1 MTTQI
6 VPTMA
11 ARLFSEALGTFILV
25 FGGVGT
31 AVLAGSHVGFH
42 GIAIAFGL
50 TVVVGAYAFGP
61 ISGGH
66 FNPAVTLGLA
76 TAGRFA
82 WRDVPAYVV
91 SQIIGGLLAS
101 TLLYLIATG
110 REGGRPRQFCL
121 QWLW

>member
-6 VPTMA
+6 VPTLD
-11 ARLFSEALGTFILV
+11 ARLFAQALGTFSLV
-25 FGGVGT
+25 VGGVGT

-61 ISGGH
+61 VSGCH

-110 REGGRPRQFCL
+110 RDRKSTR
-121 QWLW
+121 